1 MNEFDLDRLGDVW
14 RQQPDPAEM
23 ERLQKSAAAI
33 ARRARITQVT
43 DIVAAI
49 AVAAVVIFLVAN
61 NPKPATVFV
70 GGAAILVLLVSNI
83 RLRRVR
89 RIELGH
95 LTGSTEEMLDQS
107 IVRAEATLRHHRFG
121 LIGSGPAF
129 AFGIIVAAV
138 TRGRDLLP
146 LIKGALLVAVLGVA
160 VVAGAFFYS
169 LRGMRRAR
177 RELERLRAMREAY
190 RSERESS
197 GS

>member
-23 ERLQKSAAAI
+23 ERLQKSAAAV

-146 LIKGALLVAVLGVA
+146 LIQGGLLVALGVA
-160 VVAGAFFYS
+160 VVAGAFLYS

-177 RELERLRAMREAY
+177 RELDRLRVMREAY